1 MSFRSFIEK
10 LDSEGKLVR
19 VKKKVSPHLEAAG
32 VLKELD
38 GKPVLFE
45 NVEGSE
51 FQVAGNIFSTK
62 ELAADYFN
70 CKQSDLIKK
79 LLRALER
86 PSKPETVE
94 RAPCQEVVEKNVDLS
109 KLPILFHCVKD
120 GGPYVSSGVVFA
132 RDREL
137 GQNASFHRGM
147 IIGRNKFAL
156 RILPRH
162 LQEFLNRNGGEVD
175 VAMCVG
181 LGVNALLAG
190 ATSVDLG
197 VDEMTLANSLEPL
210 KMVKAKTVDIL
221 VPADAEFILEG
232 RIIKETHSEGP
243 FVDLTETYDVV
254 REQQVFEVRAITH
267 RKNAVWHAL
276 LPGAFEH
283 KLLMGMPREPT
294 IFKEVNKVCKCL
306 DVSITPGGCSWLH
319 AVIQIEKRSEED
331 GCKAIEA
338 AFIGHKSLKQAIVVD
353 KDIDILNPMD
363 VEWAVATR
371 FQADADLVVKS
382 KQNGSSLDPSSEPKT
397 SLTCKWGLDAT
408 KPLVVKEGKDFSK
421 VQFPKA
427 DLKKLGLAGGV

>member
-1 MSFRSFIEK
+1 MSFRSFLEK

-19 VKKKVSPHLEAAG
+19 VKEKVSTHLEAAG
-32 VLKELD
+32 VLKALD
-38 GKPVLFE
+38 GKSVLFE

-51 FQVAGNIFSTK
+51 FKVVGNVFSTK
-62 ELAADYFN
+62 QLAADYFN
-70 CKQSDLIKK
+70 CKPHELIKK
-79 LLRALER
+79 MLHAIER

-94 RAPCQEVVEKNVDLS
+94 HASCQEIVEKNVDLS
-109 KLPILFHCVKD
+109 KLPILFHCAKD

-147 IIGRNKFAL
+147 VIGKNKFAL

-162 LQEFLNRNGGEVD
+162 LQEFLNRNGGEID

-190 ATSVDLG
+190 ATSVELG

-210 KMVKAKTVDIL
+210 KMAKAKTVDVL
-221 VPADAEFILEG
+221 VPADAEFVLEG

-243 FVDLTETYDVV
+243 FIDLTETYDVV

-267 RKNAVWHAL
+267 RKDAVWHAL
-276 LPGAFEH
+276 LPGALEH

-294 IFKEVNKVCKCL
+294 IFKEVNKVCGCR
-306 DVSITPGGCSWLH
+306 DVLITPGGCSWLH
-319 AVIQIEKRSEED
+319 AVVQIDKRSEDD
-331 GCKAIEA
+331 GRKAIEA
-338 AFIGHKSLKQAIVVD
+338 AFTGHKSLKQAIIVD
-353 KDIDILNPMD
+353 ADVDLLNPMD

-371 FQADADLVVKS
+371 FQADKDLVVIP
-382 KQNGSSLDPSSEPKT
+382 KQKGSSLDPSSEPGT
-397 SLTCKWGLDAT
+397 HLTCKWGLDAT

-421 VQFPKA
+421 AQFPKA
-427 DLKKLGLAGGV
+427 DLKKFSLTGGE

>member
-19 VKKKVSPHLEAAG
+19 VKEKVSPRLEAAG
-32 VLKELD
+32 VLKALD
-38 GKPVLFE
+38 GKSVLFE
-45 NVEGSE
+45 NVDGSE
-51 FQVAGNIFSTK
+51 FQVAGNVFSTK
-62 ELAADYFN
+62 QLAADYFH
-70 CKQSDLIKK
+70 CKPRDLIGKM
-79 LLRALER
+79 LRAIEH

-109 KLPILFHCVKD
+109 KLPILFHCAKD

-132 RDREL
+132 RDSKL

-147 IIGRNKFAL
+147 VIGRNKFAL

-162 LQEFLNRNGGEVD
+162 LQEFLNRNGGEIN

-190 ATSVDLG
+190 ATSVGLG
-197 VDEMTLANSLEPL
+197 VDEAAIANSLEPL
-210 KMVKAKTVDIL
+210 KMVKAKTVDVL
-221 VPADAEFILEG
+221 VPADAEFVLEG

-254 REQQVFEVRAITH
+254 REQPVFEVRTITH

-276 LPGAFEH
+276 LPGALEH

-319 AVIQIEKRSEED
+319 AVVQIEKRSEDD
-331 GCKAIEA
+331 GRKAIEA
-338 AFIGHKSLKQAIVVD
+338 AFNGHKSLKQAIIVD
-353 KDIDILNPMD
+353 KDINILNPLD
-363 VEWAVATR
+363 VEWVVATR
-371 FQADADLVVKS
+371 FQADKDLVVKP
-382 KQNGSSLDPSSEPKT
+382 KQTGSSLDPSSEPKT
-397 SLTCKWGLDAT
+397 NLTCKWGLDAT

-421 VQFPKA
+421 AEFPKV
-427 DLKKLGLAGGV
+427 DLKKFGLAGGV